1 MSVRALKFAFVFA
14 FIVNIQERVK
24 EYKPYKPKIFGGST
38 AVAPQDTDDTIIYVA

>member
-24 EYKPYKPKIFGGST
+24 EYKPKIFGGST